1 MAGNSNVVALTVLS
15 ITTGVGA
22 ILWFAAKLTR
32 RTFVPLQQKD
42 HDYIYTSMLF
52 ALPAS
57 VNALVAIPV
66 FAVSVTTPAYT
77 WCAVGFHALEWLW
90 LLSSSRQ
97 THLYVTAT
105 ILVLAACA
113 LTAVVAVGISFL
125 IDSGEC
131 PGDFLAAFMFPLAN
145 VWLNDVAF
153 YLHGYAKSL
162 QGPRATPGNF
172 KTASLRF

>member
-1 MAGNSNVVALTVLS
+1 MAGDGDVVALAALS
-15 ITTGVGA
+15 MITGVGA
-22 ILWFAAKLTR
+22 VLWFAVESTR
-32 RTFVPLQQKD
+32 RTFVPFQQTETGYL
-42 HDYIYTSMLF
+42 YISMLF

-90 LLSSSRQ
+90 LLTSSRQ

-105 ILVLAACA
+105 ILILAACA

-131 PGDFLAAFMFPLAN
+131 PGYFLAAFMFPLAN

-153 YLHGYAKSL
+153 YLHGYTKSL
-162 QGPRATPGNF
+162 QGPRATLGKLKPLG
-172 KTASLRF
+172 LRF